1 MHLEHLSSESADT
14 DEEPSEFEGFESD
27 DGGVFSS
34 SEFIP
39 DKYSSSDEETAV
51 EICDCGK
58 AHKRDC
64 PLNPRYRN
72 AYSGKQKKQG
82 TKKEQSS
89 LSVRKG
95 SFAIGTKGKGRA
107 ATVRQSEAPSSNPP
121 RRKRLF
127 QKELYSHSLSL
138 QSSAKRVC
146 LPQRT
151 VDPDSD
157 CLLTE
162 YEPFQDIVHMNPP
175 DREWKE
181 ETMRYLERWT
191 ETSLEYKDDGAVIKV
206 EIYNIAPHQVDAI
219 EGDGHCFFRAISKAV
234 TGSQKYHTDF
244 RKAVVEWMLCKDHP
258 PQLAQ
263 YIAPFDAVSDSD
275 GQLAIQKYI
284 DEARMSLDGWGG
296 DKEIRAFATMF
307 QVDICVSNNSRG
319 GRRWNYYPPLFYD
332 EKNCRRKSDYKL

>member
-1 MHLEHLSSESADT
+1 MAVIGRPVPCTARLVSRRTDRQTDRPSTVTLAAHARRGLTTHSRCPLNPRNAPRQASKSQSAEIDDKEHDFEPDDGQESDIDNSQIKKRCASCGATDHARKSHKNCPKNPHNAPSTSKKVSSSESADT

-27 DGGVFSS
+27 DGGVFSL

-39 DKYSSSDEETAV
+39 DKDSSSDEETAV
-51 EICDCGK
+51 EICDCGT

-107 ATVRQSEAPSSNPP
+107 ATVRQSETPSSNPP

-127 QKELYSHSLSL
+127 QKELDSHSLSL

-151 VDPDSD
+151 VDPDSG

-162 YEPFQDIVHMNPP
+162 YEPCQDIVDMNPP

-181 ETMRYLERWT
+181 ETMRYLERWS
-191 ETSLEYKDDGAVIKV
+191 ETSLE
-206 EIYNIAPHQVDAI
+206 
-219 EGDGHCFFRAISKAV
+219 
-234 TGSQKYHTDF
+234 
-244 RKAVVEWMLCKDHP
+244 
-258 PQLAQ
+258 
-263 YIAPFDAVSDSD
+263 
-275 GQLAIQKYI
+275 
-284 DEARMSLDGWGG
+284 
-296 DKEIRAFATMF
+296 
-307 QVDICVSNNSRG
+307 
-319 GRRWNYYPPLFYD
+319 
-332 EKNCRRKSDYKL
+332 